1 MSTQR
6 LVAQVFTGVLFVR
19 VKRPSA
25 GERMNRLYTL
35 SVRWNTY
42 SATKRNSLIRVTTQ
56 IQLKHAEWEEET
68 KKQSLL

>member
-1 MSTQR
+1 
-6 LVAQVFTGVLFVR
+6 
-19 VKRPSA
+19 
-25 GERMNRLYTL
+25 MNRLYAL